1 MITHHYINS
10 SSSRFRL
17 VYFLVIGSLVVCS
30 AEGGHRKEQARDRI
44 VKLPGQPR
52 NVKFSQYSGYI
63 TVEAKAGR
71 ALFYWL
77 TEVPAKS
84 RPETKPLVLWLNGG
98 PGCSSIAYGASEEVG
113 PFRVREDGKSL
124 RLNPHAWNQGQIR
137 NSFVHLIIP
146 LISNKYIKY
155 VYQIKQIYILFI
167 L

>member
-1 MITHHYINS
+1 MTTHQYINS
-10 SSSRFRL
+10 SSSFRL
-17 VYFLVIGSLVVCS
+17 VYFLVIGSLVVWL

-44 VKLPGQPR
+44 VKLPGQPQ

-77 TEVPAKS
+77 TEAPAKR

-124 RLNPHAWNQGQIR
+124 RLNPYAWNQGQIQA
-137 NSFVHLIIP
+137 NLLFLDSPAGVGFSY
-146 LISNKYIKY
+146 SNTSSD
-155 VYQIKQIYILFI
+155 IYTAGDKRT
-167 L
+167 

>member
-1 MITHHYINS
+1 MTTHQYINS
-10 SSSRFRL
+10 SSSFRL
-17 VYFLVIGSLVVCS
+17 VYFLVIGSLVVWS

-77 TEVPAKS
+77 TEAPAKS

-124 RLNPHAWNQGQIR
+124 RLNPYAWNQEANLLFLDSPAGVGF
-137 NSFVHLIIP
+137 SY
-146 LISNKYIKY
+146 SNTSSDIYTAGDKRTGTYI
-155 VYQIKQIYILFI
+155 
-167 L
+167 